1 MWQAFP
7 TSDYYEGSVPCAAC
21 GRKLTYSLAGEL
33 HMVPKFM

>member
-7 TSDYYEGSVPCAAC
+7 ASDYYEGSVPYAVY
-21 GRKLTYSLAGEL
+21 GRKLTDSFAGEL